1 MQKGGWYDWSIRKCQ
16 RRWGRCKSGPISRF
30 CAVDSSEG
38 SGTVVW
44 WCEGRC
50 IAVDS
55 KRHNSNHGYVR
66 TRPRRAG
73 LALTKLLLKEA
84 RHGCC
89 ASFTHFGTDRRLKA
103 EEWVVWVVWVLWV
116 VWTILP
122 GAISINFQR
131 PANSYQLSTIHYQL
145 STINY
150 QLSTINYQLSAPRLY
165 PPFPAGLKCPGPQVH
180 AAATGN
186 IKCQV

>member
-1 MQKGGWYDWSIRKCQ
+1 MQKGGWYDWSNRKCQ

-44 WCEGRC
+44 WRKGRC

-55 KRHNSNHGYVR
+55 KRHYSNRGYVR

-89 ASFTHFGTDRRLKA
+89 ASFTHFRGVWSLESGDWRL
-103 EEWVVWVVWVLWV
+103 ETGDWRLE
-116 VWTILP
+116 
-122 GAISINFQR
+122 GA
-131 PANSYQLSTIHYQL
+131 
-145 STINY
+145 TINY
-150 QLSTINYQLSAPRLY
+150 QLVGLNHHPVPL
-165 PPFPAGLKCPGPQVH
+165 PAFRYWAKMTTGLKVTQQH
-180 AAATGN
+180 REN
-186 IKCQV
+186 ISCQ